1 MQRNSRGGEK
11 PSMLGNNGNPLAIQ
25 INGIDRK
32 DWYELS
38 KDGKSFA
45 RRAEL
50 PTWLSEKAHQ
60 IKAERKSLL
69 AELSENNVRNSNK
82 EEGESGGHILI
93 NAKQFTKQEI
103 PCIGIDVEIIE
114 KLKSN
119 PPDRIYFYVYYID
132 YIICEKWSVSWNDF
146 ISNGFEVKTS
156 ERFTPQIMIPVKYLS
171 NNMVT

>member
-1 MQRNSRGGEK
+1 MQRNSRGGAK
-11 PSMLGNNGNPLAIQ
+11 PSMLGNKGNPLTIQ

-38 KDGKSFA
+38 KDEKSLA

-50 PTWLSEKAHQ
+50 PTWLSEKARQ

-69 AELSENNVRNSNK
+69 AELSENNIRNSNK
-82 EEGESGGHILI
+82 LEGESGGHILI
-93 NAKQFTKQEI
+93 NAKQNTRQEI

-114 KLKSN
+114 KLKDN
-119 PPDRIYFYVYYID
+119 PPDRIYFFVYYID

-146 ISNGFEVKTS
+146 ISNGFEVKSS
-156 ERFTPQIMIPVKYLS
+156 ERFTPQSMIPVKYLS
-171 NNMVT
+171 NNMIT